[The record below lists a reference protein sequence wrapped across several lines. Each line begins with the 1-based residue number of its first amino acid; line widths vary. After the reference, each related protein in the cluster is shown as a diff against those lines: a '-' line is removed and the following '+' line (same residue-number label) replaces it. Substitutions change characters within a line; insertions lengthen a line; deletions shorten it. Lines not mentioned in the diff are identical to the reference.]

1 MKKYLQKNEKQ
12 QLRSHNGGEL
22 RAHRNTYAC
31 VIVFVQTVNH
41 PEQKKKMDDVIDSIR
56 EKVSFPI

>member
-1 MKKYLQKNEKQ
+1 MKEYFQKNEKQ

-41 PEQKKKMDDVIDSIR
+41 PEQKKKMDDVMTQS
-56 EKVSFPI
+56 EKK